1 MSDSV
6 DKDGFLFKRS
16 GSTKK
21 SASTQKKWKA
31 YYFNLLQG
39 SLYYYQNAEDPEP
52 KGKLQLNEVK
62 FFKDDPQTENS
73 GKKFTFGFRN
83 EKIDLLLG
91 AEDEQD
97 WKEWIEA
104 VEANLTKSPAP
115 PLKKEKRKTRAAEI
129 AFKMKKN
136 LGTKA
141 ATSPLGKKAIRS
153 QAPEEI
159 TNLVKA
165 LKHIV
170 ERESKSAKKAT
181 EVEETMYKLGVK
193 AYFLIDGGKITIDD
207 LLVADKPLRLALEL
221 LAKCHD
227 HAKYSRAPNEKLL
240 LEKFEEVQKKLHEG
254 ADILAK
260 LLEPHLKPKSMK
272 SLQDLVNYVGNAERL
287 YKIFQDS
294 SLDDDLQELISA
306 SEHYTQFH
314 FYSEK

>member
-1 MSDSV
+1 MGDSV
-6 DKDGFLFKRS
+6 DKDGFLYKRA

-21 SASTQKKWKA
+21 SAATQKKWKA
-31 YYFNLLQG
+31 YYFNLIQG
-39 SLYYYQNAEDPEP
+39 SLYYYRNAEDSEP
-52 KGKLQLNEVK
+52 NGKLQLNEIK
-62 FFKDDPQTENS
+62 FSKDDPQTENS
-73 GKKFTFGFRN
+73 GKKFTFSFKN
-83 EKIDLLLG
+83 DKLDLLLA
-91 AEDEQD
+91 AEDDQD
-97 WKEWIEA
+97 WKEWVTVIEA
-104 VEANLTKSPAP
+104 NQNKGPAP
-115 PLKKEKRKTRAAEI
+115 PLKKEKRKSRAQEI

-170 ERESKSAKKAT
+170 ERDSKSSKKAN
-181 EVEETMYKLGVK
+181 EVEENIYKLGVK
-193 AYFLIDGGKITIDD
+193 AYFLIDGGRITIDD
-207 LLVADKPLRLALEL
+207 LLAADKPLRSALEL

-227 HAKYSRAPNEKLL
+227 HAKYSRYPNEKLL
-240 LEKFEEVQKKLHEG
+240 AEKFGEVQKKLHEG

-260 LLEPHLKPKSMK
+260 VLEPHLKPKSMK
-272 SLQDLVNYVGNAERL
+272 NIQDLVDYIGDSERL
-287 YKIFQDS
+287 FKIFQDS
-294 SLDDDLQELISA
+294 SLDEDLQELISA